1 MSLLDLMICLYVKAV
16 VAESS
21 SQVSGLKKNPSEY
34 FPQFTGRVN
43 LWYGDISLTKQHN
56 II

>member
-1 MSLLDLMICLYVKAV
+1 MICLYVKAV

-56 II
+56 I